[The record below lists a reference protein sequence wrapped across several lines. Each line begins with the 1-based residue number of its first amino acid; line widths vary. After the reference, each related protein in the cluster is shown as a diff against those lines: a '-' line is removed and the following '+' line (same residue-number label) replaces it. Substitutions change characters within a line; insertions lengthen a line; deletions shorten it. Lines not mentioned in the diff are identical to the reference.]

1 MPLNAYEPEQRPN
14 RQMTHS
20 VIRAIGKVQKFRFSL
35 RTS

>member
-1 MPLNAYEPEQRPN
+1 MPLNAYEQQQRPN
-14 RQMTHS
+14 EPLPRS